1 MPPSQAAISCASTT
15 KDPSSRNIGNVVQVV
30 SENFLQFVVKP
41 AIAQLVEHLTVDCC
55 RNQMVP
61 GSIPGGRILIPLEW
75 AFCDIIHYWIK
86 CSTHRNR
93 CTRTYESYALV
104 RMLLESFVFV
114 MTDR

>member
-61 GSIPGGRILIPLEW
+61 GSIPGGRI
-75 AFCDIIHYWIK
+75 WISLGQASRNIMQYRRK
-86 CSTHRNR
+86 CSTYRNR
-93 CTRTYESYALV
+93 CTHKYESYSLV
-104 RMLLESFVFV
+104 RMLLEWFFSCCE
-114 MTDR
+114 